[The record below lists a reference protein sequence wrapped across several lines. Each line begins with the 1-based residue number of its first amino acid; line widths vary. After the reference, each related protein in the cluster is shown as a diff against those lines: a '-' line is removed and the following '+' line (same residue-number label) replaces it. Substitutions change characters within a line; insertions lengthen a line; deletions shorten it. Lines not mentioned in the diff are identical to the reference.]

1 MLDGPTG
8 LFSFG
13 MTLSL
18 GSITVSSG
26 EVLGVGTE
34 EFGKTQLSTQKCIR
48 ARLWAQETI
57 FKSQYSYLRPIPN
70 TKETRETAS
79 CDIFLFS
86 YFLTYPVSKL
96 STAHGKV

>member
-48 ARLWAQETI
+48 ARGTRNNFQKSI
-57 FKSQYSYLRPIPN
+57 FVLTPYSKHQRDKRN
-70 TKETRETAS
+70 S
-79 CDIFLFS
+79 
-86 YFLTYPVSKL
+86 
-96 STAHGKV
+96 